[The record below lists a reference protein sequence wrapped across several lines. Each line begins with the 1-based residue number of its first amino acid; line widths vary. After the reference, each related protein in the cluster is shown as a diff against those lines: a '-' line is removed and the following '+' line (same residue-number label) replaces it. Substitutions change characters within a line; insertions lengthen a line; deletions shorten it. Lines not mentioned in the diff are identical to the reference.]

1 MGTKH
6 KKNAAVFIDRDGTLI
21 KEKDYLSRIKD
32 IELFSRSVDAL
43 KLLKRAGF
51 KLILVSNQSGI
62 GRGYFTENKLKQ
74 IHSALQ
80 KILRKKGAGFDA
92 MYYCPHLPDE
102 GCSCRK
108 PNLGL
113 VNLAKKKFNLDLKS
127 SYSIGD
133 HKGDFLLG
141 RNMGGKG
148 IFVLTG
154 HGRRE
159 LGKFSA
165 ARSAPTPHRIE
176 NNIYSAAKWILKDS
190 ARGA

>member
-1 MGTKH
+1 
-6 KKNAAVFIDRDGTLI
+6 VI

-32 IELFSRSVDAL
+32 VELFACTVKAL
-43 KLLKRAGF
+43 KLLRKSGF

-62 GRGYFTENKLKQ
+62 GRGYFTENKLKK
-74 IHSALQ
+74 IHNYLQ
-80 KILRKKGAGFDA
+80 KLLKKKGAGFDA
-92 MYYCPHLPDE
+92 MYYCPHAPDA

-113 VNLAKKKFNLDLKS
+113 VKLARKKFKIDLKK

-148 IFVLTG
+148 VFVLTG
-154 HGRRE
+154 HGRHE
-159 LGKFSA
+159 YAKFMKDP
-165 ARSAPTPHRIE
+165 SAPRPDRIE
-176 NNIYSAAKWILKDS
+176 SNIYKAAKWILADS
-190 ARGA
+190 MGNDLKNE